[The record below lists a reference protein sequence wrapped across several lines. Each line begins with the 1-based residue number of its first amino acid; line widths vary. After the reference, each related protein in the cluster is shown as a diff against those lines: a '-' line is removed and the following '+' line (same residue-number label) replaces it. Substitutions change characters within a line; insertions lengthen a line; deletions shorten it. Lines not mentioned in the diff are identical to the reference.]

1 MLSVEDAIEAFRERF
16 MQGLAVDRRDVEER
30 VAVLLEAR
38 PDVEALVA
46 TQPIGITR
54 VFLRAPGGSWRSR
67 YAWRI
72 DLVDAFVA
80 RFLGDLVGAAA

>member
-1 MLSVEDAIEAFRERF
+1 MLTVEEAIEAFRERF
-16 MQGLAVDRRDVEER
+16 MQGLAVDRRDVEKR

-54 VFLRAPGGSWRSR
+54 VFLRTRGGPWRSR
-67 YAWRI
+67 YAWKLE
-72 DLVDAFVA
+72 LVDRFVA
-80 RFLGDLVGAAA
+80 GFLAGLVGAAA